1 MKFHV
6 DDYFHIGASHL
17 TGGKPCQD
25 YSLSR
30 KIQFYYAC
38 GIVSDGCSTGGHTD
52 VGSRLIA
59 LSGLITFSNGWHGGE
74 SFGGKWNQESFR
86 FNFESDCLKY
96 LPSVIISRQSSY
108 FNNLRQSLDLEPKD
122 MLATCV
128 LSYINKFGAFT
139 FVQGDGVV
147 AIKYRDGSILMTRY
161 DWAKNAPVYPCYNDD
176 DLQHYITQLHDGD
189 ASSAIMSISRAKTL
203 DGKTFS
209 SDNFAMSFEEA
220 KCGVL
225 TSFSVEQLQD
235 IEFIAV
241 FSDGVCQVENV
252 DWKDVVV
259 RLLAFKNVTGEFV
272 KRRMIRGI
280 KEFHEVGKG
289 PLDDISCAVIRIE
302 H

>member
-30 KIQFYYAC
+30 KIEFDYAC

-52 VGSRLIA
+52 IGSRFVA
-59 LSGLITFSNGWHGGE
+59 LSTLNSFSGQWHGGNN
-74 SFGGKWNQESFR
+74 GKFT
-86 FNFESDCLKY
+86 FNFELDCLNK
-96 LPSVIISRQSSY
+96 LSSIISERQS
-108 FNNLRQSLDLEPKD
+108 FFLNNLRDFTLEPKD

-128 LSYINKFGAFT
+128 LSYINAHGAFVH
-139 FVQGDGVV
+139 VQGDGVV
-147 AIKYRDGSILMTRY
+147 VIKYRDGSVLMTRY
-161 DWAKNAPVYPCYNDD
+161 DWAKNAPVYPCYSEN
-176 DLQHYITQLHDGD
+176 DLQHYLTQLHDGD
-189 ASSAIMSISRAKTL
+189 ASSATMSISRAKTL
-203 DGKTFS
+203 DGRNFS
-209 SDNFAMSFEEA
+209 SDNFVMSFEEA
-220 KCGVL
+220 KRGVL
-225 TSFSVEQLQD
+225 TNFSLEQLQD

-252 DWKDVVV
+252 GWEDAVV